1 MRRTRYFLNT
11 FREEPSDADNISAK
25 LMIKSGMIRKLAS
38 GIYEWLP
45 IGFRVLKKIE
55 NIIRE
60 EMDKI
65 GGIEVY
71 LPVIQP
77 KELWERTGRWGIY
90 GKELLRMKDRKNQE
104 YCFAPTA
111 EEVITDLVRKE
122 ITSHRQLPILLYQF
136 GLKFRDEIRP
146 RFGVMR
152 AREFYMKDAYS
163 FHTNEKDC
171 LDWYFKLYD
180 CYARIFTRC
189 GLKFKAVEAAT
200 GAIGGNYSHEFMVL
214 ADTGEA
220 EIVYCD
226 CGYSANIEKAKV
238 KDPDLQTAPAQ
249 FQEMKDVPTPN
260 IYTVDDVSKFLNVP
274 PSRFIKTMFYK
285 SADKV
290 ILALIRGDHQINENK
305 IIEVAGLGGIERL
318 TEDEYS
324 KLIGGKVGFAGP
336 QNIREIASRN
346 GCKIDLIIA
355 DNYLKGVV
363 NGVSG
368 ANKDDM
374 HTININYPRDYSVDI
389 WADIK
394 NASSGD
400 RCVKCG
406 SILKFTRGIEVGQ
419 IFKLGTK
426 YSSKLDCY
434 FVDEKQEKRPME
446 MGCYGIGVTR
456 TVAAVIEQFNDE
468 KGIIWPIQVA
478 PFHVYLINVEADE
491 NVIKKTEELY
501 CYLLSQGIE
510 VLWDDRNERAG
521 VKFND
526 CDLIGIPYRIVV
538 SKKTLSSDEFE
549 VKKRT
554 EKQPYRISFKNMNV
568 FVMEIKSKLREE

>member
-1 MRRTRYFLNT
+1 
-11 FREEPSDADNISAK
+11 
-25 LMIKSGMIRKLAS
+25 
-38 GIYEWLP
+38 
-45 IGFRVLKKIE
+45 
-55 NIIRE
+55 
-60 EMDKI
+60 
-65 GGIEVY
+65 
-71 LPVIQP
+71 
-77 KELWERTGRWGIY
+77 
-90 GKELLRMKDRKNQE
+90 
-104 YCFAPTA
+104 
-111 EEVITDLVRKE
+111 
-122 ITSHRQLPILLYQF
+122 
-136 GLKFRDEIRP
+136 
-146 RFGVMR
+146 
-152 AREFYMKDAYS
+152 
-163 FHTNEKDC
+163 
-171 LDWYFKLYD
+171 
-180 CYARIFTRC
+180 
-189 GLKFKAVEAAT
+189 
-200 GAIGGNYSHEFMVL
+200 
-214 ADTGEA
+214 
-220 EIVYCD
+220 
-226 CGYSANIEKAKV
+226 
-238 KDPDLQTAPAQ
+238 
-249 FQEMKDVPTPN
+249 
-260 IYTVDDVSKFLNVP
+260 
-274 PSRFIKTMFYK
+274 MFYK

-305 IIEVAGLGGIERL
+305 IIEVAGLGDIERL
-318 TEDEYS
+318 DENEYS

-346 GCKIDLIIA
+346 GYRIDLIIA

-394 NASSGD
+394 NATSGD

-478 PFHVYLINVEADE
+478 PFHVYLINIEADD

-501 CYLLSQGIE
+501 RYLLSQGIE

-538 SKKTLSSDEFE
+538 SKKTLLSDEFE

-554 EKQPYRISFKNMNV
+554 EKQPYRISFKDMNV
-568 FVMEIKSKLREE
+568 FVMEIKSKLREG